1 MKNKEKLKTFSVKK
15 LLITILCTVIV
26 STFIGSTILFL
37 TSIPTWM
44 YSELVSALEKD
55 SKTIITLGKS
65 YENTVKQIHEQ
76 FSEDKAQYGDDYPA
90 EGIFLF
96 KLVNIFSTNRIVG
109 VYAMSFTIGVVLG
122 TIIYI
127 VAVQKT
133 TEKKMV
139 VQLLLAFIILVIL
152 MILFNWGY
160 EAIINKAINDIE
172 PTKVQYST
180 YIYDIESNNYILI
193 QYIVVAA
200 VIYIINIFRQKII
213 ANKLNKELNNM

>member
-1 MKNKEKLKTFSVKK
+1 
-15 LLITILCTVIV
+15 
-26 STFIGSTILFL
+26 
-37 TSIPTWM
+37 
-44 YSELVSALEKD
+44 
-55 SKTIITLGKS
+55 
-65 YENTVKQIHEQ
+65 
-76 FSEDKAQYGDDYPA
+76 
-90 EGIFLF
+90 
-96 KLVNIFSTNRIVG
+96 
-109 VYAMSFTIGVVLG
+109 MSFTIGVVLG

>member
-109 VYAMSFTIGVVLG
+109 VYAMSFIIGVVLG

-200 VIYIINIFRQKII
+200 VIYIINIVRQKII